1 MTLAVEPHLAKGHA
15 LLLVCQLPSMVLVD
29 VKIAVQQE
37 SQSCLAN
44 KD

>member
-1 MTLAVEPHLAKGHA
+1 MTQGVEPHLAKGNTQ
-15 LLLVCQLPSMVLVD
+15 LLVRQLPSMVLVD

-37 SQSCLAN
+37 CQSCLAN